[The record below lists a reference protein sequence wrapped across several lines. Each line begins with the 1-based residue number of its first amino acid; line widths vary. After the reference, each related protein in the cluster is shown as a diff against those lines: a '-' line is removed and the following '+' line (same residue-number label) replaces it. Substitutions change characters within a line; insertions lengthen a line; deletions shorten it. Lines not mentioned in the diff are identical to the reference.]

1 MQGREFR
8 DIIPVRF
15 ELKATGGSVHMHSR
29 WFLGSLATLALLI
42 GAVPVHGANLDS
54 TLFTTYT
61 MNTART
67 NLSWLVCGSLPGSSG
82 CYGAGSVGP
91 FGKIGAMVEG
101 LPTQNLTKGTVTR
114 YIYVLDEDYASGLN
128 GVALY
133 VYKKVDTISGS
144 FDAITVTLFKT
155 VTLPL
160 TGGSSTVSSM
170 AANKNFLFMGTNQ
183 DFFGIQLKKS
193 TFAIS
198 QYAEISGAATVES
211 ITADHYGFITTTW
224 ITSSGSTGFNV
235 IDPNGLVQEGGG
247 GSQFMLNTVQ
257 AVRPSTLP

>member
-1 MQGREFR
+1 
-8 DIIPVRF
+8 
-15 ELKATGGSVHMHSR
+15 MHRR
-29 WFLGSLATLALLI
+29 WFLGGLATLALLI

-61 MNTART
+61 MDTART
-67 NLSWLVCGSLPGSSG
+67 NLNWLVCGSLPGSSG
-82 CYGAGSVGP
+82 CYGAGSFGP
-91 FGKIGAMVEG
+91 FGKIGAVVEG

-144 FDAITVTLFKT
+144 SDTITVTLFKT
-155 VTLPL
+155 VILPL
-160 TGGSSTVSSM
+160 TGGSSTVLSM
-170 AANKNFLFMGTNQ
+170 AANKNFLFIGTNQ
-183 DFFGIQLKKS
+183 DGLAVQLKKS

-198 QYAEISGAATVES
+198 QYAEISGPATVES
-211 ITADHYGFITTTW
+211 ITADQYGFVTTTW
-224 ITSSGSTGFNV
+224 ITSSGSTGFIV
-235 IDPNGLVQEGGG
+235 IDPNGFAQEGGG

>member
-1 MQGREFR
+1 M
-8 DIIPVRF
+8 
-15 ELKATGGSVHMHSR
+15 LSR
-29 WFLGSLATLALLI
+29 WFLGTMVTLAFVI

-61 MNTART
+61 MDAART
-67 NLSWLVCGSLPGSSG
+67 NLNWVVCGSLPGTSG

-91 FGKIGAMVEG
+91 FGKIGATIEG
-101 LPTQNLTKGTVTR
+101 YPAQNLTRGTVTR
-114 YIYVLDEDYASGLN
+114 YIYVLDENYAAGLN

-133 VYKKVDTISGS
+133 VYKKVDTIAGGS
-144 FDAITVTLFKT
+144 DAVTVTLFKT
-155 VTLPL
+155 VILPL

-170 AANKNFLFMGTNQ
+170 AANQKFLYLGTNQ
-183 DFFGIQLKKS
+183 DGFAVQIKKN

-198 QYAEISGAATVES
+198 QYAEISGAATVEA

-224 ITSSGSTGFNV
+224 ITSSGSAGFNV

-257 AVRPSTLP
+257 AVRPTTLP